1 MAPFPNVNKVVL
13 AQIQIYRGG
22 KGLVL
27 AGRLKDKQI
36 RGFSNL
42 LMRHHKIQVHTQ
54 LTVTQIPWGERG
66 IALGEKKNLE
76 CQTTS
81 VSTHQEPS
89 IFLPDPPHWPGPA
102 RCEPGHLPRAISRSP
117 DLKVSVM

>member
-66 IALGEKKNLE
+66 IALGGKKKNLNAKPHLLAHIRNPASSYPTLPIG
-76 CQTTS
+76 QVLPGVSQATS
-81 VSTHQEPS
+81 HVPS
-89 IFLPDPPHWPGPA
+89 AGAQI
-102 RCEPGHLPRAISRSP
+102 
-117 DLKVSVM
+117 

>member
-36 RGFSNL
+36 RGFHKL
-42 LMRHHKIQVHTQ
+42 LMRHHKPTGATPP
-54 LTVTQIPWGERG
+54 TVTQTPGRERG
-66 IALGEKKNLE
+66 VALGKKKKTLNAKPHLLAHIRNPASSYPTLPIG
-76 CQTTS
+76 QVLPGVSQATS
-81 VSTHQEPS
+81 HVPS
-89 IFLPDPPHWPGPA
+89 AGAQI
-102 RCEPGHLPRAISRSP
+102 
-117 DLKVSVM
+117 